1 MKRPRALAG
10 LALTL
15 AIASSCGGGERELV
29 GYTLEPAPRV
39 DAVALPDVSRDGEPF
54 ALRAQPA
61 GLLVVYFGYTNCP
74 DVCPTTMS
82 DVRTA
87 LRQLEDDADRVDV
100 AMVTIDPDRDA
111 AVLADYVGSFVE
123 GGHALATD
131 DAGDLRAVAD
141 PFGVSYLVDTNS
153 GGEIEV
159 SHSPQLY
166 VVDDAGTL
174 ALTWQFGVP
183 ADDLADDLAQ
193 LLESA

>member
-1 MKRPRALAG
+1 
-10 LALTL
+10 
-15 AIASSCGGGERELV
+15 
-29 GYTLEPAPRV
+29 
-39 DAVALPDVSRDGEPF
+39 
-54 ALRAQPA
+54 
-61 GLLVVYFGYTNCP
+61 
-74 DVCPTTMS
+74 MS